1 MLRWDIVFTGE
12 RWPEA
17 SSGWMEAGFR
27 EAWEFLNLLVSQKEG
42 GREGRRVPRQNERG
56 VAPGVRFSFSTK
68 LSYSAAFILREFFF
82 VRRDWRDFSLRSFGI
97 IGRRERR
104 GHYPLFFPPP
114 FFILSLLL
122 AMFIFTRNSR
132 WRENVCTTDD
142 NRALRQDLEE
152 EFFFSFR
159 WKSFTREKERE
170 REIIEIDFSNKLSN

>member
-114 FFILSLLL
+114 FLFYRFCSPCSFSL
-122 AMFIFTRNSR
+122 ATQGEGKVFARRMIIEHWDEI
-132 WRENVCTTDD
+132 WRKS
-142 NRALRQDLEE
+142 
-152 EFFFSFR
+152 FFFLFDGKVSR
-159 WKSFTREKERE
+159 ERKKEKER
-170 REIIEIDFSNKLSN
+170 